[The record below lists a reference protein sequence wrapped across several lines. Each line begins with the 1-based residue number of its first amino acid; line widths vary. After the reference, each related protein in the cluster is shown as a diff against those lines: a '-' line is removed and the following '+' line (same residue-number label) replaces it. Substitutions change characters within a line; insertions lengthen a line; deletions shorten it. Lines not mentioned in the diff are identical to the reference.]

1 MVASREETVMT
12 WQIAGTYFEN
22 CSCDMVCPC
31 STSGLTVAADTD
43 RCTVVLAFH
52 IDSGDS
58 DGLDLSGLNVCMV
71 ADAPKMMTDGNWK
84 AALLTDDGASA
95 EQTEAINAIF
105 GGTVGGPLGD
115 LAPLIGEM
123 VGGGPAAIDY
133 ADDGFHHR
141 VTIGDLVDIAVE
153 DFVSPLDPTGKGIRV
168 SGVGFPADTLAAG
181 TATKAAVNAYGMSWD
196 TTGKN
201 SFSAPFAWSA

>member
-1 MVASREETVMT
+1 MA
-12 WQIAGTYFEN
+12 WNIAGTYFEN

-52 IDSGDS
+52 IDTGNS
-58 DGLDLSGLNVCMV
+58 DEVDLSGRSVCMV

-84 AALLTDDGASA
+84 AALFTDDGASQ
-95 EQTEAINAIF
+95 EQADALNAIF
-105 GGTVGGPLGD
+105 GGQVGGPLGD

-123 VGGGPAAIDY
+123 VGGGPAPISY
-133 ADDGFHHR
+133 ADDGFSHR
-141 VTIGDLVDIAVE
+141 VTVGEMVDLAVQ
-153 DFVSPLDPTGKGIRV
+153 DFVSPMDSTGKGIRV

-181 TATKAAVNAYGMSWD
+181 TATKAVVDAYGLSWD